1 MQDEISEEGGA
12 LIRNHLS
19 KKLIVYF
26 VSPQET
32 LENNDEKIEDFSDGD
47 IAIKWVT
54 KHQKTNKSLRHK
66 QPKKSGYTEI
76 VVEVAEIVDK
86 YSLYT
91 FTSIIE
97 EKMLIEFEHK
107 VDFNIGDRI
116 FLEENLAI
124 YSAEYLDI

>member
-1 MQDEISEEGGA
+1 MSKYIIEKIIMQDEISEEGGA

-19 KKLIVYF
+19 KKLRVYF
-26 VSPQET
+26 VSLQET

-54 KHQKTNKSLRHK
+54 KHQKINKSLRHK
-66 QPKKSGYTEI
+66 QPKKSGYTE

-97 EKMLIEFEHK
+97 EKMLIDLSIK
-107 VDFNIGDRI
+107 LVLISGI
-116 FLEENLAI
+116 
-124 YSAEYLDI
+124 EYFWRKT

>member
-1 MQDEISEEGGA
+1 MSKYIVEKIIMQDEISEEGGA

-19 KKLIVYF
+19 KKLRVYF

-66 QPKKSGYTEI
+66 QPKKSGYTE
-76 VVEVAEIVDK
+76 VVEVEEIVDK

-97 EKMLIEFEHK
+97 EKMLIDLSIK
-107 VDFNIGDRI
+107 LILISGI
-116 FLEENLAI
+116 
-124 YSAEYLDI
+124 EYFWRET